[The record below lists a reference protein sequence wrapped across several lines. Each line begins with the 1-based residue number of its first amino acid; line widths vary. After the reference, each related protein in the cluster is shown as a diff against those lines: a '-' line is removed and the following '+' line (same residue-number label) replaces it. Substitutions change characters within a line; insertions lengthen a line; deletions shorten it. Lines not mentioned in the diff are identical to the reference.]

1 MYKSSNTAVAEPVER
16 KSSGQKAVER
26 FTEMMIGRMEA
37 MKASDWKKGWIDGEI
52 YGLPQ
57 NISGRCYSGT
67 NSLFLQMHAAMNGFS
82 TPVYMTFLQIQKEG
96 ARVNS
101 GAEAMPVAYWDFIIQ
116 DKDGRRVKSAD
127 YRRLSKEEQK
137 GMTVIPFMK
146 AYNVFNI
153 DQTNLREVSPEKY
166 AALQEQFR
174 SPELRDK
181 SGMYVNEALDR
192 LFERQEWLC
201 PIQTDK
207 HSAKAYYSP
216 SRDRIVLPMKEQFR
230 ISTTPDGIY
239 KDGMEFYSS
248 AVHEMAHSTGAPGR
262 LNRTK
267 GDKFG
272 DEKYAKEELVAEL
285 TAANVGY
292 ALGFDS
298 RILDNNA
305 AYLDS
310 WIEVLKENPK
320 FIVSVMADVNKA
332 SAMVLGNIDR
342 QRIALGQE
350 PLLDSDRE
358 KDGKHTVTYP
368 VEPVKAAEPMT
379 ERVDAAIIRKKDG
392 GYAIRASFQG
402 TALGMKPVDS
412 ETGKRYFQ
420 LPDGNERLELLAK
433 ELNAK
438 FGKEVISRGMQDGRG
453 MKMG

>member
-1 MYKSSNTAVAEPVER
+1 MYKSSKTAVAEPVER

-37 MKASDWKKGWIDGEI
+37 MKAGDWKKGWIDGEI

-57 NISGRCYSGT
+57 NISGRCYSGS

-207 HSAKAYYSP
+207 ARPHRPPHEGAVP
-216 SRDRIVLPMKEQFR
+216 HQHHTRRHLQGRHGVLLLRRSRDGALHGSARPPQPHQGRQVRRREIRQGGT
-230 ISTTPDGIY
+230 STTTPPIW
-239 KDGMEFYSS
+239 
-248 AVHEMAHSTGAPGR
+248 
-262 LNRTK
+262 
-267 GDKFG
+267 
-272 DEKYAKEELVAEL
+272 
-285 TAANVGY
+285 TAG
-292 ALGFDS
+292 
-298 RILDNNA
+298 
-305 AYLDS
+305 
-310 WIEVLKENPK
+310 
-320 FIVSVMADVNKA
+320 
-332 SAMVLGNIDR
+332 
-342 QRIALGQE
+342 
-350 PLLDSDRE
+350 
-358 KDGKHTVTYP
+358 
-368 VEPVKAAEPMT
+368 
-379 ERVDAAIIRKKDG
+379 
-392 GYAIRASFQG
+392 
-402 TALGMKPVDS
+402 
-412 ETGKRYFQ
+412 
-420 LPDGNERLELLAK
+420 
-433 ELNAK
+433 
-438 FGKEVISRGMQDGRG
+438 
-453 MKMG
+453 